1 MHYKNIFSILSIS
14 ICLNVGCL
22 FGNYAF
28 KKKVKSVCKSYRISV
43 ESSQLSLNRDEY
55 SINMESGRNNFEM
68 FMLVGFASAGQAI
81 AHQKE
86 MIYATIL
93 TQENERKRIAQ
104 DLHDDISAKLN
115 VINLNAN
122 LLKGGDLK
130 EELQDFPKAKVFK
143 LSEFFEEEFFDT
155 KKIVHLPI

>member
-1 MHYKNIFSILSIS
+1 MHYKKIFSIFSIS

-28 KKKVKSVCKSYRISV
+28 KKKFKSVCKSYRISV
-43 ESSQLSLNRDEY
+43 ESSQLSLNGDEY

-86 MIYATIL
+86 MGLANAYLPSSVNVSVAVPVSKGEYNTF
-93 TQENERKRIAQ
+93 IANCSS
-104 DLHDDISAKLN
+104 DMAISLAD
-115 VINLNAN
+115 
-122 LLKGGDLK
+122 GSMDS
-130 EELQDFPKAKVFK
+130 
-143 LSEFFEEEFFDT
+143 SEFMQEIM
-155 KKIVHLPI
+155 KKIDIL

>member
-43 ESSQLSLNRDEY
+43 ESSQLSLNGDEY

-86 MIYATIL
+86 MGLANAYLPSSVNVSVAVPVSKGEYNTF
-93 TQENERKRIAQ
+93 IANCSS
-104 DLHDDISAKLN
+104 DMAISLAD
-115 VINLNAN
+115 
-122 LLKGGDLK
+122 GSMDS
-130 EELQDFPKAKVFK
+130 
-143 LSEFFEEEFFDT
+143 SEFMQEIM
-155 KKIVHLPI
+155 KKIDIL

>member
-1 MHYKNIFSILSIS
+1 MHYKKIFSILSVT
-14 ICLNVGCL
+14 ICLNIGCL

-43 ESSQLSLNRDEY
+43 ESSQLSLDGDEY

-86 MIYATIL
+86 MGLANAYLPSSVNVSVAVPVSKGEYNTF
-93 TQENERKRIAQ
+93 IANCSS
-104 DLHDDISAKLN
+104 DMAISLAD
-115 VINLNAN
+115 
-122 LLKGGDLK
+122 GSMDS
-130 EELQDFPKAKVFK
+130 
-143 LSEFFEEEFFDT
+143 SEFMQEIM
-155 KKIVHLPI
+155 KKIDIL

>member
-1 MHYKNIFSILSIS
+1 MHYKKIFSILSIS
-14 ICLNVGCL
+14 ICLNIGCL

-43 ESSQLSLNRDEY
+43 ESSQLSLEGDEY

-86 MIYATIL
+86 MGLANAYLPSSVNVSVAVPVSKGEYNTF
-93 TQENERKRIAQ
+93 IANCSS
-104 DLHDDISAKLN
+104 DMAISLAD
-115 VINLNAN
+115 
-122 LLKGGDLK
+122 GSMDS
-130 EELQDFPKAKVFK
+130 
-143 LSEFFEEEFFDT
+143 SEFMQEIM
-155 KKIVHLPI
+155 KKIDIL

>member
-1 MHYKNIFSILSIS
+1 MHYKKIFSILSIS
-14 ICLNVGCL
+14 ICLNIGSL

-43 ESSQLSLNRDEY
+43 ESSQLSLDGDEY

-86 MIYATIL
+86 MGLANAYLPSSVNVSVAVPVSKGEYNTF
-93 TQENERKRIAQ
+93 IANCSS
-104 DLHDDISAKLN
+104 DMAISLAD
-115 VINLNAN
+115 
-122 LLKGGDLK
+122 GSMDS
-130 EELQDFPKAKVFK
+130 
-143 LSEFFEEEFFDT
+143 SEFMQEIM
-155 KKIVHLPI
+155 KKIDIL